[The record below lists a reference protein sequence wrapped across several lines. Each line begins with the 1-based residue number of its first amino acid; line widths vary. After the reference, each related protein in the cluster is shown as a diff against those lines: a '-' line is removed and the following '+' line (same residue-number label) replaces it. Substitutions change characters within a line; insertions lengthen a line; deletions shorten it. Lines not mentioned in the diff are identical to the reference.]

1 MKILKKLFGGK
12 TPKEETFEEKLIN
25 AIKENEKKE
34 EERYK
39 DHYRELIEE
48 NNKLLNHLI
57 RKLGE

>member
-1 MKILKKLFGGK
+1 MKILKKLFGCK
-12 TPKEETFEEKLIN
+12 APKEETFEEKLIN